1 VKIAAKIIGIFVAL
15 ALLGLVM
22 AYLAGF
28 FEEKIPIDFSK
39 VVPQAETGETYTI
52 FQSRPGSHIQG

>member
-1 VKIAAKIIGIFVAL
+1 MKIAVKIIGIFAAL

-22 AYLAGF
+22 AYLAGI

-39 VVPQAETGETYTI
+39 VELVNPASNSKSST
-52 FQSRPGSHIQG
+52 PL

>member
-1 VKIAAKIIGIFVAL
+1 VKIAAKIVGICVAL

-39 VVPQAETGETYTI
+39 VVPQAETGEAYTI
-52 FQSRPGSHIQG
+52 MKTRREPR